1 MLLRVKKNEFIDIYL
16 ILQKKEVFIGYNSLL
31 AFYIK
36 LSNQIYFI
44 IFLIYSIYKNFNYL
58 IMKNFIIINFFF
70 YL

>member
-1 MLLRVKKNEFIDIYL
+1 MLLRVKKNEFIDIYI